1 MDICEA
7 VRESVKIRLYCD
19 TMLIDAVPIEEVER
33 EIGPELR
40 SLCAFPDLNGD
51 GRHRILR
58 YKLNQDPMESGGL
71 GDNTVPEVNEVEDA
85 VDVGVGVCVLTVWST
100 PEFGGFEGR
109 AVLLLKI
116 TVVFEEEEVN
126 VAMETDVEGPGA
138 KEGDG

>member
-40 SLCAFPDLNGD
+40 SLCAVILKQKLLPVHRLPKLPCLQFPDLNDD

-58 YKLNQDPMESGGL
+58 YKLNQDPMESGGAL
-71 GDNTVPEVNEVEDA
+71 IISEI
-85 VDVGVGVCVLTVWST
+85 LY
-100 PEFGGFEGR
+100 
-109 AVLLLKI
+109 
-116 TVVFEEEEVN
+116 
-126 VAMETDVEGPGA
+126 
-138 KEGDG
+138 